1 MNTLAGFEDNT
12 AAARTTEETADDS
25 ESLLPEEDPYSL
37 RTEQTFQ
44 NHPFS
49 KLGLVSLSTLALV
62 AAAGVFLSAN
72 VMQSQGQKPRE
83 QQGNPIAK
91 ENQDDAEATDSQ
103 GRVLTDLALTTQGKE
118 LEALNEK
125 DKQQP
130 IPEQA
135 AKPAKPTAPKTSRA
149 SARTYTPAP
158 RPRSVAAY
166 SPPRPV
172 TAYSPPRPVTA
183 YSPPRSMPKPAVQP
197 SPVVQRR
204 SEEPPAPAQE
214 INPLERW
221 IAAAQLG
228 SHGQFSAI
236 EETETTE
243 ADTASTQPAVQYA
256 ALSVPA
262 KSKQQAAPQTSE
274 VDFDEE
280 TPILQEQP
288 RQLLMP
294 GTGAKAVLAT
304 PFVWDGSEDTQ
315 SDLLS
320 VVLAE
325 PLLAADGTVALPAK
339 TQLLVEAR
347 SLSES
352 GLVRLAAISAIVQQD
367 GQQYEVALPEN
378 VIGIRGSE
386 GKPLIAQKLNDKGR
400 EVRRRDAT
408 RFALGAIGRATGL
421 INRPRSESVVSNS
434 DGFSR
439 STQNDEP
446 DLLAG
451 ILEGGADAILDDLD
465 ERNEEAIS
473 AIEQRPDILFL
484 KAGTKVEAFVNQSAA
499 VDVLV
504 RDQPIL
510 ESQQPETEQ
519 FALAD
524 VDSFSP
530 YIWQPEARNFITSV
544 VEERQAIAWLDT
556 K

>member
-1 MNTLAGFEDNT
+1 
-12 AAARTTEETADDS
+12 
-25 ESLLPEEDPYSL
+25 
-37 RTEQTFQ
+37 
-44 NHPFS
+44 
-49 KLGLVSLSTLALV
+49 
-62 AAAGVFLSAN
+62 
-72 VMQSQGQKPRE
+72 
-83 QQGNPIAK
+83 
-91 ENQDDAEATDSQ
+91 
-103 GRVLTDLALTTQGKE
+103 
-118 LEALNEK
+118 
-125 DKQQP
+125 
-130 IPEQA
+130 
-135 AKPAKPTAPKTSRA
+135 
-149 SARTYTPAP
+149 
-158 RPRSVAAY
+158 
-166 SPPRPV
+166 
-172 TAYSPPRPVTA
+172 
-183 YSPPRSMPKPAVQP
+183 MPKPVVQP

-204 SEEPPAPAQE
+204 SEEPAAPAQE
-214 INPLERW
+214 INPMERW

-228 SHGQFSAI
+228 SHGQFPAI
-236 EETETTE
+236 EETATDEETTE
-243 ADTASTQPAVQYA
+243 ADTATTQAEVQYA

-274 VDFDEE
+274 VNFDEE

-288 RQLLMP
+288 RQLLMS

-304 PFVWDGSEDTQ
+304 PFAWDGSEDTQ

-352 GLVRLAAISAIVQQD
+352 GLVRLVAISAIVQQD

-378 VIGIRGSE
+378 AIGIRGSE

-473 AIEQRPDILFL
+473 AIEQRPDVLFL
-484 KAGTKVEAFVNQSAA
+484 KAGTKVEAYVNQSAA

-510 ESQQPETEQ
+510 ESQQSDGEQ
-519 FALAD
+519 FALT
-524 VDSFSP
+524 DSNAFSA
-530 YIWQPEARNFITSV
+530 YLWEPEVPDFMPSL
-544 VEERQAIAWLDT
+544 VEEEKLAWLGVE
-556 K
+556 